1 MWQIVYV
8 VHTREEAERI
18 KEELTAEGFLIK
30 IEGMGEG
37 DYQIKT
43 PRSEAEEVY
52 EILNQRFNV

>member
-43 PRSEAEEVY
+43 PRGEAEEVY
-52 EILNQRFNV
+52 EILNRKFNV